1 MKTTMSV
8 LKDRIVKTIA
18 LAAACGLA
26 LASLAPRGSIVHAQ
40 EAANAAVEPQV
51 IEISAKKYEFS
62 PSQITLKKGES
73 VILRLTSTDRI
84 HGFMS
89 RALKV
94 DTDIFPGK
102 STDIAV
108 TPATAGTFMVICDHY
123 CGTGHGNMKMKVT
136 VVQ

>member
-1 MKTTMSV
+1 MKPSMIRTKIVNTTIYV
-8 LKDRIVKTIA
+8 AALGIA
-18 LAAACGLA
+18 LAALTPNATLVRGQEV
-26 LASLAPRGSIVHAQ
+26 AS
-40 EAANAAVEPQV
+40 AAVQPQV
-51 IEISAKKYEFS
+51 IEITAKKYEFS
-62 PSQITLKKGES
+62 PSQVMLKKGQP

-123 CGTGHGNMKMKVT
+123 CGTGHGNMKMKIA
-136 VVQ
+136 VVE

>member
-1 MKTTMSV
+1 MKTSMIRT
-8 LKDRIVKTIA
+8 KIVNTTIYVAALGIA
-18 LAAACGLA
+18 LAALTPNATLVRGQEV
-26 LASLAPRGSIVHAQ
+26 AS
-40 EAANAAVEPQV
+40 AAVQPQV
-51 IEISAKKYEFS
+51 IEITAKKYEFS
-62 PSQITLKKGES
+62 PSQVTLKKGQP

-123 CGTGHGNMKMKVT
+123 CGTGHGNMKMKVA
-136 VVQ
+136 VVE